1 MKTGKT
7 GCKFAHAALALAAVL
22 CCLAPGPAAA
32 DQRAEERARGL
43 YRSGLAAY
51 DKGDHTSAIIA
62 FSKAYGLDPEL
73 EPEIE
78 PRLAAAYSKR
88 GYAAYSRGDYP
99 RALADFEALLR
110 MRPQSADVR
119 RMHALIQ
126 ESLRGGPRDPAAAVR
141 RGLLRIA
148 ELEEMYKLRHGRYT
162 SDARAL
168 AELSGD
174 MSGLKAQLAEVVVP
188 GSLAIESDGDEFL
201 ISAEVRAPG
210 RPRVSVAPADVAA
223 FAANIKA
230 REGDRPGPLK
240 QIFDILS
247 FVVGLLILAVTV
259 PWAKAWRGL
268 ARFFSSVG
276 RAKPPAPRAQEL
288 PAPARAAAPY
298 GAPPPPGVYSEAAAA
313 ARAGKF
319 QEALAALLKKPQSR
333 MTLTDYSLLFEI
345 YLQLGDFVRAGLVL
359 STIDREIAAAHP
371 VGRGPGG
378 AVFEQKRLKGAL
390 PPDPAASPEALPA
403 AFLRLGRLADAK
415 GRQDLAW
422 QLDRLAADCL
432 LTTISPSEGAENY
445 YELAGALEA
454 AGSFERAVELYGL
467 IEYKDAAERRD
478 RLKARVVAGPPRP
491 SAAPRPAPPAGAS
504 PARVAPAPAITLAGR
519 YELRSTVAAGGMGII
534 YEGLDRKS
542 GLTVAVKQMH
552 SYLKEYP
559 EEYERFRKEAAIVDK
574 LNHPN
579 IVALYNLIEQDG
591 EIYLVFEYV
600 AGKTL
605 YALLKEK
612 KRLTLDDCKK
622 VFEGT
627 CDAVHYAHAN
637 GVIHRDLKPPN
648 IMLAD
653 TGKAMVMDFGL
664 ACTLRDGLT
673 RVSHQTSSGTP
684 AYMAPEQHSGVV
696 KRESDIYSMG
706 VCLYEMLTGSLP
718 YTGLDNQKQKLLKD
732 YREAGSVLP
741 WLPPGVDALIS
752 RALEP
757 EPTMRYADALD
768 FWEALKGL

>member
-1 MKTGKT
+1 MKAGKT
-7 GCKFAHAALALAAVL
+7 ACEFARAALALAALL
-22 CCLAPGPAAA
+22 CCLDPAPAAA
-32 DQRAEERARGL
+32 ADRRAEEQAGGL
-43 YRSGLAAY
+43 YRSGLSAY
-51 DKGDHTSAIIA
+51 AKGDYTAAIIA
-62 FSKAYGLDPEL
+62 LSKAYGLDPEL
-73 EPEIE
+73 EAEIE

-88 GYAAYSRGDYP
+88 GYAAYSRGDYS

-126 ESLRGGPRDPAAAVR
+126 EKLRGGPRDPAVAVR

-148 ELEEMYKLRHGRYT
+148 ELEEMYKLRHGQYT

-168 AELSGD
+168 AELSID
-174 MSGLKAQLAEVVVP
+174 MNGLKAQLAEAVIP
-188 GSLAIESDGDEFL
+188 GSLAIESNGEDFL
-201 ISAEVRAPG
+201 VSADVRAPG

-230 REGDRPGPLK
+230 REENRPGAFRQL
-240 QIFDILS
+240 FDILS
-247 FVVGLLILAVTV
+247 FVVGLLILAVSV
-259 PWAKAWRGL
+259 PWAKVYRGL
-268 ARFFSSVG
+268 ARFFSASG
-276 RAKPPAPRAQEL
+276 QTRPPAPRTQGGA
-288 PAPARAAAPY
+288 APAGP
-298 GAPPPPGVYSEAAAA
+298 PPPPGVFSEAAAA
-313 ARAGKF
+313 ARAGKY

-333 MTLTDYSLLFEI
+333 MTLTDYCLLFEI

-371 VGRGPGG
+371 VSRGPGG
-378 AVFEQKRLKGAL
+378 AVFEQRRLKGAL

-403 AFLRLGRLADAK
+403 TFMRLARLADAK
-415 GRQDLAW
+415 TRPDLAW

-432 LTTISPSEGAENY
+432 LTTLAPAADAERY
-445 YELAGALEA
+445 YELAGAFEA
-454 AGSFERAVELYGL
+454 AGSFERAIELYGL
-467 IEYKDAAERRD
+467 VEHGDSAERRE
-478 RLKARVVAGPPRP
+478 RLKARVVPGPPRP
-491 SAAPRPAPPAGAS
+491 PAAPRPAPPAGAP

-605 YALLKEK
+605 HALLKEK
-612 KRLTLDDCKK
+612 KRLTLEDCKT
-622 VFEGT
+622 VFAGT

-732 YREAGSVLP
+732 YREAGSLLP

-768 FWEALKGL
+768 FWDELKGL